1 MSSIFDLPLALLLP
15 STFQTMLGSAGATLL
30 VFAPRRRRVRRFGAT
45 LVGVGAGGVAALLLL
60 PVDLWLLRPLESQF
74 PPTQAPPHVDGV
86 TVIGDAVSGAISAD
100 GAAPTLNRNADR
112 LTALA
117 ILARSY
123 PQARVV
129 FAGTPAVS
137 VPGTLIELEAS
148 PVLLERLGVARG
160 RVLYDDQSST
170 TWENAVNALA
180 LGQPKPGETWVLV
193 TSASQMPRAM
203 GASRGAGWPT
213 VLPWPV
219 AYRTTKVGWPAL
231 LQPAATRLMMV
242 NLAAY
247 EWAGLAAYRLRG
259 HTDRLFPEPGA
270 GQQP

>member
-1 MSSIFDLPLALLLP
+1 MGSIFDLPLALLLP
-15 STFQTMLGSAGATLL
+15 STLLTMLGSAGATLL
-30 VFAPRRRRVRRFGAT
+30 VLGPRRRHVRRLGAA
-45 LVGVGAGGVAALLLL
+45 LLGVGAGGVAALLLL

-86 TVIGDAVSGAISAD
+86 IVIGDAVSGAISAASA
-100 GAAPTLNRNADR
+100 GPTLNRNADR
-112 LTALA
+112 MTALA
-117 ILARSY
+117 ILARFY

-129 FAGTPAVS
+129 FGGRPAAFTPGAL
-137 VPGTLIELEAS
+137 TDLEAS

-193 TSASQMPRAM
+193 TSASHMPRAI
-203 GASRGAGWPT
+203 GAFRGAGWPT

-219 AYRTTKVGWPAL
+219 AYRTTKAGLLAL
-231 LQPAATRLMMV
+231 LQPAATRLLMV
-242 NLAAY
+242 DLAAY
-247 EWAGLAAYRLRG
+247 EWVGLVVYRLQGR
-259 HTDRLFPEPGA
+259 TDRLLPGPTA
-270 GQQP
+270 GQ

>member
-1 MSSIFDLPLALLLP
+1 MGSIFELPLVLLLP
-15 STFQTMLGSAGATLL
+15 STFLTMLGSAGATLL
-30 VFAPRRRRVRRFGAT
+30 VLGPRRRHVRRLGAA
-45 LVGVGAGGVAALLLL
+45 LLGVGAGGVAALLLL

-74 PPTQAPPHVDGV
+74 PPAQAPPHVDGV
-86 TVIGDAVSGAISAD
+86 IVIGDAVSEAINAD

-129 FAGTPAVS
+129 FAGSPAVS
-137 VPGTLIELEAS
+137 APGALTELEAS

-193 TSASQMPRAM
+193 TSASHMPRAM
-203 GASRGAGWPT
+203 GAFRGAGWPT

-219 AYRTTKVGWPAL
+219 AHRTIKAGWPAL
-231 LQPAATRLMMV
+231 LQPAGTRLMMV

-247 EWAGLAAYRLRG
+247 EWVGLAAYRLQGR
-259 HTDRLFPEPGA
+259 TDRLLPGPSA
-270 GQQP
+270 GQ

>member
-1 MSSIFDLPLALLLP
+1 MSSIVDLPFALLLP
-15 STFQTMLGSAGATLL
+15 STFLTMLCSAGATLL
-30 VFAPRRRRVRRFGAT
+30 VLGPRRWHVRRFGGT
-45 LVGVGAGGVAALLLL
+45 LLGVGAGGVTALLLL

-74 PPTQAPPHVDGV
+74 PPAQAPPHVDGLI
-86 TVIGDAVSGAISAD
+86 VIGDAVSGTISAD
-100 GAAPTLNRNADR
+100 NTGPTLDRNGDR

-117 ILARSY
+117 ILARFY

-129 FAGTPAVS
+129 FGGRPAVS
-137 VPGTLIELEAS
+137 APGASTELEES

-193 TSASQMPRAM
+193 TSASHMPRAI
-203 GASRGAGWPT
+203 GAFRGAGWPT

-219 AYRTTKVGWPAL
+219 AYRTTKAGWPAL
-231 LQPAATRLMMV
+231 LQPAATRLLMV
-242 NLAAY
+242 DLAAY
-247 EWAGLAAYRLRG
+247 EWVGLVAYRLQGR
-259 HTDRLFPEPGA
+259 TNRLLPEPSA
-270 GQQP
+270 GQ